1 MSQETRGNSIFW
13 SILLRSKLRSNLPPR
28 GFMQFG
34 ALIDHASRLFRFM
47 SFYRLCIPA
56 SYSGGRVFET
66 GEEKIFKLNRNKGNY
81 LQWNPY
87 SNSWIINA
95 TVPIIVVFTKFDLF
109 VASLSRRSAGR
120 GKISLDVAETRFQNE
135 HGQAFEKA
143 THNIAGKIPYTT
155 VASTFSSE
163 DASSALISPRSLN
176 AWYITAAC
184 RNYDAKYSRRFKSIK
199 PFRAWYGTLIYT
211 TMENI

>member
-1 MSQETRGNSIFW
+1 MILKVTSQEMWRNLVFWRNLSRNEVRGNL
-13 SILLRSKLRSNLPPR
+13 LLRGST
-28 GFMQFG
+28 QFG
-34 ALIDHASRLFRFM
+34 VLVSGASII
-47 SFYRLCIPA
+47 SIYDDKRLCITAPF
-56 SYSGGRVFET
+56 SRGRIFET

-87 SNSWIINA
+87 SNSWLIVI

-199 PFRAWYGTLIYT
+199 PFRAW
-211 TMENI
+211 